1 MKKHN
6 TLWLLLLA
14 LCSIFAGCKKD
25 NANAETQQDILPPAT
40 QTGANTFGCF
50 VNGKVWIPKG
60 HEPNGIKPNPHI
72 QYDYDLSGKPYLFI
86 DTKQYIDNTL
96 KGGFYIVFRNL
107 ENVGEYKIPDKFRF
121 SIGWENVLGNCGMTT
136 LDSTVQSWGG
146 GVITKLDIPNQI
158 IAGTFAFKAKRTGCD
173 TVYITDGRFDIKF

>member
-6 TLWLLLLA
+6 ALWLLLLA
-14 LCSIFAGCKKD
+14 LCSLFAGCKKD
-25 NANAETQQDILPPAT
+25 NAGSTQQDILPPAT
-40 QTGANTFGCF
+40 QTGANTFGCL

-60 HEPNGIKPNPHI
+60 YSGTGTPNPHTI
-72 QYDYDLSGKPYLFI
+72 YATGLNGIPYLSI
-86 DTKQYIDNTL
+86 DTRQYEKNNSVGEIFISFGNL
-96 KGGFYIVFRNL
+96 NHLGFYMASTDF
-107 ENVGEYKIPDKFRF
+107 KF
-121 SIGWENVLGNCGMTT
+121 SIGWNTVLANCGMTT

-146 GVITKLDIPNQI
+146 GLITKVDIPKQI